1 MQQPIDTPAALAVLA
16 EFDYSKPKLAAHLG
30 VTLRSVQRWAAGRHN
45 PSKRNL
51 TNVRALVGQLLMFE
65 GANGDTA
72 RARARLRRLEVAAEA
87 LLTSRERAEIAELE
101 ARAKAPRVSITAAAD
116 PFKLCQD
123 AQAEAFDA
131 IEALFPTTA
140 GGVR

>member
-1 MQQPIDTPAALAVLA
+1 VQQPIDTPTAVGVLA
-16 EFDYSKPKLAAHLG
+16 EFGYDKPKLAAHLG

-51 TNVRALVGQLLMFE
+51 VHLRALVGQLIMFE

-72 RARARLRRLEVAAEA
+72 RARSRMRRLEVAAEA
-87 LLTSRERAEIAELE
+87 LLTEAERMEVAALE
-101 ARAKAPRVSITAAAD
+101 ERAKAPRVSITAEAD
-116 PFKLCQD
+116 PFELCQD